1 MGRLCIIIMLIMTSS
16 CSLIYNS
23 VADSLASPQS
33 SGNTFTMD
41 DDPELVKEA
50 LPFAL
55 KMYETLLQKSPKNEN
70 LYIATAS
77 GFISYA
83 NAFVDTPAT
92 MLPDSEFAKKK
103 EMLTRAKKLYLRGRN
118 YALKGIDLR
127 HPGFLKS
134 IDEGDIEKALNDM
147 EKEDVPF
154 LYWTAAGWLA
164 AFSVD
169 SFDFE
174 LATSVKTAVA
184 IMKKALDIYE
194 SYDDGAIH
202 EFFISYYGAL
212 PESMGGSEEKARF
225 HFKRA
230 VELSNGGKAGPY
242 VSLATTISVKKQDV
256 EEFTMLLNKAL
267 AVDIEKRPENKLA
280 NILAQQKAQWY
291 LENKENKFLLDSE

>member
-1 MGRLCIIIMLIMTSS
+1 
-16 CSLIYNS
+16 
-23 VADSLASPQS
+23 
-33 SGNTFTMD
+33 
-41 DDPELVKEA
+41 
-50 LPFAL
+50 
-55 KMYETLLQKSPKNEN
+55 
-70 LYIATAS
+70 
-77 GFISYA
+77 
-83 NAFVDTPAT
+83 
-92 MLPDSEFAKKK
+92 
-103 EMLTRAKKLYLRGRN
+103 
-118 YALKGIDLR
+118 
-127 HPGFLKS
+127 
-134 IDEGDIEKALNDM
+134 M

-184 IMKKALDIYE
+184 LMKKALAIYE